1 MTMPLRQSLRVA
13 SYLLRQ
19 KVTGR
24 DKFPLIVELEPLFA
38 CNLKCAGCGKIQHP
52 ASLLKQRMPVEQAIA
67 SHPPADSEILD
78 GEGGQKYLIEKRA
91 QVSGADLVDAQA
103 SFDQQN
109 GLPIVT
115 FRFNTGR
122 GRKLAELTKQN
133 VGKRF
138 AIVLDNKVISAP
150 VIQSPIPGGAGMIS
164 GNFTV
169 QSANDLAILLRA
181 GALPARIDYRM
192 PEFFIARTR
201 RRLGIGR
208 TAVQLILS
216 RFAGRWEITEYLRN
230 AEAVN
235 FWRRVVGA
243 YTRGAYQERIING
256 EVHQVFDSARPR
268 PA

>member
-1 MTMPLRQSLRVA
+1 MNAVSISV
-13 SYLLRQ
+13 
-19 KVTGR
+19 R
-24 DKFPLIVELEPLFA
+24 DA
-38 CNLKCAGCGKIQHP
+38 RAT
-52 ASLLKQRMPVEQAIA
+52 
-67 SHPPADSEILD
+67 PADRLW
-78 GEGGQKYLIEKRA
+78 
-91 QVSGADLVDAQA
+91 
-103 SFDQQN
+103 
-109 GLPIVT
+109 
-115 FRFNTGR
+115 
-122 GRKLAELTKQN
+122 
-133 VGKRF
+133 
-138 AIVLDNKVISAP
+138 
-150 VIQSPIPGGAGMIS
+150 IQSVYRDYLDDLNPGTGLFPALGEIGHREPDQIAHWFGDPNS
-164 GNFTV
+164 YPLVIVRGSDVVGFARV
-169 QSANDLAILLRA
+169 LRLLA
-181 GALPARIDYRM
+181 GALPARIVYRM